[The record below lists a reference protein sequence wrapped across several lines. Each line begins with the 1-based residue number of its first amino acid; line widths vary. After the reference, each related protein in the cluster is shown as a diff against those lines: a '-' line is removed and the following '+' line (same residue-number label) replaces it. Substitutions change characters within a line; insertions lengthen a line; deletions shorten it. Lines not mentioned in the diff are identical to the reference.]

1 MEQTIE
7 NRGSQDSSAEAD
19 RLRQEVFVKPE
30 EGKMPETADKT
41 LATPTDTTIKWK
53 PEWTSTLDAIT
64 SDPSITWNFPTYENW
79 KLEKAK
85 PTAAQLAREQ
95 LEPKYDSRFD
105 IADPYKETRDRFDE
119 MRTLRLPFGEGRS
132 KVQLK
137 HKCGQLSST
146 LCLELSIP
154 TN

>member
-30 EGKMPETADKT
+30 EGKVPETGDTSLKAQQPWKIEWTPTLDR
-41 LATPTDTTIKWK
+41 LATDPDIKW
-53 PEWTSTLDAIT
+53 TI
-64 SDPSITWNFPTYENW
+64 PSYENW
-79 KLEKAK
+79 KLENAK
-85 PTAAQLAREQ
+85 PTAAQMAREQ
-95 LEPKYDSRFD
+95 LEPRYDTRFD
-105 IADPYKETRDRFDE
+105 VADPNKEARERFDE
-119 MRTLRLPFGEGRS
+119 MRTVRLPFGDGKS